1 MSGLASPVSAL
12 RRESPVF
19 SLRCEWVF
27 RIEVV
32 CAAEQALGN
41 SPEGLRLNYPI
52 VRGTVEGPRLR
63 GTVRP
68 GEDWYLSRRDGLGAP
83 DARYGLM
90 SDDGVLIN
98 VANRALLQ
106 FVPGV
111 VESDIAWPPAP
122 DQYRCHCTPSFQAP
136 AGPYEWLNQAVFV
149 GAIRYESEDGVTIDV
164 YRLI

>member
-1 MSGLASPVSAL
+1 MSELASPDSAL
-12 RRESPVF
+12 RCEASGF
-19 SLRCEWVF
+19 ALRCEWVF
-27 RIEVV
+27 RIEAI
-32 CAAEQALGN
+32 CAEEQAMGE

-52 VRGTVEGPRLR
+52 VRGTVEGPRLC
-63 GTVRP
+63 GKLRP

-83 DARYGLM
+83 DARYGLLT
-90 SDDGVLIN
+90 DDGVVIN

-111 VESDIAWPPAP
+111 IESNIAWPPAP
-122 DQYRCHCTPSFQAP
+122 EQYRCHCTPTFQAP
-136 AGPYEWLNQAVFV
+136 AGRYEWLNQAVFV